1 MKKLTIL
8 IVFLISFSSC
18 TEKIKQEDMFNK
30 NFVHTVFFW
39 LKNPD
44 NKEDRQAFEKS
55 IHKFISSSKYT
66 KTNFIG
72 VPAMTPREVVDN
84 SYTYS
89 LIVTFDSKEEQDKY
103 QEEDVHLLF
112 IEESKDLWNK
122 VIVYD
127 GLGVT
132 H

>member
-1 MKKLTIL
+1 MKKAVIFL
-8 IVFLISFSSC
+8 IVLISLNSC
-18 TEKIKQEDMFNK
+18 TQKTSSENVFNK

-44 NKEDRQAFEKS
+44 SKEDREAFEKS
-55 IHKFISSSKYT
+55 LKKFISNSKYT

-72 VPAMTPREVVDN
+72 VPARTPREVVDN

-89 LIVTFDSKEEQDKY
+89 LIVTFNSKEEHDKY
-103 QEEDVHLLF
+103 QKEDVHLLF

-127 GLGVT
+127 GVT
-132 H
+132 LDN